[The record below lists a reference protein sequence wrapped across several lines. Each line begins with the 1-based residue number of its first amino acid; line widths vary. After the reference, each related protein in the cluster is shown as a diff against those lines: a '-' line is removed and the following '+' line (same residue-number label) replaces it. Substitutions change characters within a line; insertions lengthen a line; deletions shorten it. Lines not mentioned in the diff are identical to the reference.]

1 MSKIKQLKSEIERAL
16 FYPPDHKQML
26 NELRMENLRLRQKNG
41 NIELFKTI
49 NPALVERVWKT
60 LKISQIVGNNSKE
73 LGELGIST
81 QQLMAQAH
89 SLVLGAEQN
98 LNNNLLSNPIE
109 GFANGDFLEI
119 EIFKKAK
126 TTQN

>member
-1 MSKIKQLKSEIERAL
+1 MSKFKQLKSEIERTL
-16 FYPPDHKQML
+16 FNPPNHKQML

-81 QQLMAQAH
+81 QQLMAQAQG
-89 SLVLGAEQN
+89 LVLGAEQN
-98 LNNNLLSNPIE
+98 PNNLLNNPIE
-109 GFANGDFLEI
+109 GFVNGDFLEI

-126 TTQN
+126 MTQN